1 MTEANFGYLT
11 DVSAAV
17 DALRSHAE
25 RMLELNKRI
34 CAIRV
39 EETSPDGAVTVI
51 VDGEGRLVDIHLS
64 HSISRL
70 TPTEFG
76 QCLVDTS
83 RAAARRAVE
92 TQAALVAAFNDTDAD
107 SSDSS

>member
-11 DVSAAV
+11 DVSVAL

-25 RMLELNKRI
+25 RMLELSERI
-34 CAIRV
+34 CAIQV
-39 EETSPDGAVTVI
+39 EETSPDGAATVI
-51 VDGEGRLVDIHLS
+51 VDGEGRLVDIRLAHG
-64 HSISRL
+64 ISRL

-92 TQAALVAAFNDTDAD
+92 KQAALVAAFNNTDAD